1 MNKNNIQE
9 VIRLSIEGGYKK
21 KGCRFEDIDKL
32 GMFCSKENEVLW
44 VPKETLFLDPLFW
57 HCLGKS
63 LGWKDIWEIEYRKE
77 SGYIETW
84 ERPEWHYWQY
94 KFIDHLAE
102 NKDPGLFFEKLLK

>member
-1 MNKNNIQE
+1 MIKLAIQKA
-9 VIRLSIEGGYKK
+9 IEGGWNGDNIMLNGALINPKHLSS
-21 KGCRFEDIDKL
+21 KGTRHPADC
-32 GMFCSKENEVLW
+32 
-44 VPKETLFLDPLFW
+44 FLDPLFW